1 MFRKTSKIAVVF
13 ILTISLVLS
22 FASFTALALNE
33 DVTPPQLTKV
43 EATSAS
49 VRPGDSI
56 NITVYATDSSGIDAD
71 DCYVRIARIPKSDSE
86 VSRFEYAYFEDK
98 GDGKFVASFHV
109 TDDWTAGDY
118 EIQRIGMSDQKGNN
132 AGYYNDS
139 YSDPDNLIPDV
150 VFSVVDSEAVEP
162 SESPKPS
169 ETVKPSESPKPSE
182 TVKPSESPKPS
193 ETVKPSESPK
203 PSETVKPSESPKPS
217 ETVKPSESPKP
228 SETVKPSESPKPSE
242 TVKPSESPKPVDP
255 VIPDDH
261 SDNCPSKPYS
271 DMKNTEGKWFHE
283 SVDYAISNGYMTGV
297 ENNLFAPNR
306 AVSRAMV
313 AQILYAA
320 EEKPAV
326 TKSAGFSDV
335 KAGKWYTNAV
345 NWTASKGVVAGY
357 PDGSFKPDKDVTRE
371 ELATILYKYA
381 QTKTD
386 AFGIAEDALE
396 RYPDKNQIHTYA
408 VNAIGWAVSNKII
421 SGTNVGLEPRGTATR
436 AQLAVMIQAFDKAI
450 KK

>member
-86 VSRFEYAYFEDK
+86 ASRFEYAYFEDK

-150 VFSVVDSEAVEP
+150 VFSVVDSEAVE
-162 SESPKPS
+162 
-169 ETVKPSESPKPSE
+169 
-182 TVKPSESPKPS
+182 
-193 ETVKPSESPK
+193 PSESPK

>member
-86 VSRFEYAYFEDK
+86 ASRFEYAYFEDK

-150 VFSVVDSEAVEP
+150 VFSVVDSEAVE
-162 SESPKPS
+162 
-169 ETVKPSESPKPSE
+169 
-182 TVKPSESPKPS
+182 
-193 ETVKPSESPK
+193 
-203 PSETVKPSESPKPS
+203 PSESPKPS

>member
-86 VSRFEYAYFEDK
+86 ASRFEYAYFEDK

-150 VFSVVDSEAVEP
+150 VFSV
-162 SESPKPS
+162 
-169 ETVKPSESPKPSE
+169 TL
-182 TVKPSESPKPS
+182 
-193 ETVKPSESPK
+193 
-203 PSETVKPSESPKPS
+203 
-217 ETVKPSESPKP
+217 
-228 SETVKPSESPKPSE
+228 
-242 TVKPSESPKPVDP
+242 
-255 VIPDDH
+255 
-261 SDNCPSKPYS
+261 
-271 DMKNTEGKWFHE
+271 GK
-283 SVDYAISNGYMTGV
+283 
-297 ENNLFAPNR
+297 R
-306 AVSRAMV
+306 
-313 AQILYAA
+313 
-320 EEKPAV
+320 
-326 TKSAGFSDV
+326 
-335 KAGKWYTNAV
+335 
-345 NWTASKGVVAGY
+345 
-357 PDGSFKPDKDVTRE
+357 
-371 ELATILYKYA
+371 
-381 QTKTD
+381 
-386 AFGIAEDALE
+386 
-396 RYPDKNQIHTYA
+396 
-408 VNAIGWAVSNKII
+408 
-421 SGTNVGLEPRGTATR
+421 
-436 AQLAVMIQAFDKAI
+436 
-450 KK
+450 

>member
-86 VSRFEYAYFEDK
+86 ASRFEYAYFEDK

-150 VFSVVDSEAVEP
+150 VFSVVDSEAVE
-162 SESPKPS
+162 
-169 ETVKPSESPKPSE
+169 
-182 TVKPSESPKPS
+182 PSESPKPS

>member
-43 EATSAS
+43 EATSAT

-86 VSRFEYAYFEDK
+86 ASRFEYAYFEDK

-150 VFSVVDSEAVEP
+150 VFSVVDSEAVE
-162 SESPKPS
+162 
-169 ETVKPSESPKPSE
+169 
-182 TVKPSESPKPS
+182 
-193 ETVKPSESPK
+193 
-203 PSETVKPSESPKPS
+203 
-217 ETVKPSESPKP
+217 
-228 SETVKPSESPKPSE
+228 PSESPKPSE

>member
-43 EATSAS
+43 EATSAT
-49 VRPGDSI
+49 VHPGDSI
-56 NITVYATDSSGIDAD
+56 NIAVYATDSSSIDAD

-86 VSRFEYAYFEDK
+86 ASRFEYAYFEDK

-150 VFSVVDSEAVEP
+150 VFSVVDSEAVE
-162 SESPKPS
+162 
-169 ETVKPSESPKPSE
+169 
-182 TVKPSESPKPS
+182 
-193 ETVKPSESPK
+193 
-203 PSETVKPSESPKPS
+203 PSESPKPS